1 MAPRHISRKQT
12 EQAPTGE
19 DGESELEN
27 LDPKAISKDM
37 EKNVS
42 MAKIELNVH
51 HGNLN
56 VASNLLY

>member
-1 MAPRHISRKQT
+1 MAPRYISKKQT

-37 EKNVS
+37 EKNVGR
-42 MAKIELNVH
+42 AKIEVNVH

-56 VASNLLY
+56 VTSHLLY